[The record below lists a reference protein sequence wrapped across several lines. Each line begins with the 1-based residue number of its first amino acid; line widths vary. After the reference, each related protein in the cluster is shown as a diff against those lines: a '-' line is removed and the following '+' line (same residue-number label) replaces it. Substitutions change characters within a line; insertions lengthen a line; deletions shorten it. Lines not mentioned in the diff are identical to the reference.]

1 MSQGSAA
8 TAMQAGR
15 CGPPRHREMTVLEKC
30 RESPD
35 EDVYRLV
42 GSVTH
47 ESATLLRGELEELA
61 ITPIQR
67 LVLDLSLLDF
77 IDTGGLGVLVGVR
90 RKFQDVGKE
99 FVIVNPSEKVL
110 IVLRMTR
117 LAALFGVD
125 PA

>member
-1 MSQGSAA
+1 M
-8 TAMQAGR
+8 
-15 CGPPRHREMTVLEKC
+15 LEKC

-35 EDVYRLV
+35 GDVYRLV

>member
-1 MSQGSAA
+1 
-8 TAMQAGR
+8 
-15 CGPPRHREMTVLEKC
+15 
-30 RESPD
+30 
-35 EDVYRLV
+35 
-42 GSVTH
+42 
-47 ESATLLRGELEELA
+47 
-61 ITPIQR
+61 
-67 LVLDLSLLDF
+67 
-77 IDTGGLGVLVGVR
+77 VLVGVR